1 MLLELLNQTLPDSAQ
16 PLSPTQQWDWVW
28 WFVLSGVVLVYIVCI
43 SITQP
48 QVVQSISPDTADSNV
63 DEKVVLFAH
72 PYQKIDTQEG
82 FEDVPIVIQFRQS
95 KPISIPPRSLP
106 TYQSYE
112 CADGV

>member
-1 MLLELLNQTLPDSAQ
+1 MLLALLNQTLPDTAQ

-43 SITQP
+43 CITQP
-48 QVVQSISPDTADSNV
+48 QVVQSISNV

-72 PYQKIDTQEG
+72 PYQKIDTQED
-82 FEDVPIVIQFRQS
+82 FEDAPIIIQFRQS